1 MKKRS
6 LTIGGHRT
14 SVALEAEFWAALEKL
29 AAREGLSLAAF
40 IERIDRTRAG
50 TNLSSA
56 IRVFVLEQAL
66 RGESEKPARD

>member
-14 SVALEAEFWAALEKL
+14 SVALEAEFWAALEEL
-29 AAREGLSLAAF
+29 ATREGVSLAAL

-66 RGESEKPARD
+66 RGESKKPPRD